1 MGKLFVIEGIDGSG
15 KSTQVNAL
23 VERLKRDGRTSMHI
37 RFPQYDQPSS
47 ALLRMYLSGEFGSH
61 PSDVN
66 AFAASTFFA
75 VDRYA
80 AYKKDW
86 GKDYEN
92 GATILSDR
100 YVSSNLIHQ
109 GSKLEGKE
117 ALEFFDWLY
126 DFEFD
131 KLGLPRPDAVLFLDV
146 PPSAAVKQVE
156 KRYDGD
162 ETKKDIHEKDL
173 SYLEKCYKTAIFACD
188 HGYMRRIE
196 CLDSDGNVK
205 SVDEIADTI
214 YEIVKKEF

>member
-47 ALLRMYLSGEFGSH
+47 ALLRMYLAGEFGSH

-146 PPSAAVKQVE
+146 PPSAAVKQV
-156 KRYDGD
+156 
-162 ETKKDIHEKDL
+162 
-173 SYLEKCYKTAIFACD
+173 
-188 HGYMRRIE
+188 
-196 CLDSDGNVK
+196 
-205 SVDEIADTI
+205 
-214 YEIVKKEF
+214 

>member
-37 RFPQYDQPSS
+37 RFPQYDHPSS
-47 ALLRMYLSGEFGSH
+47 ALLRMYLAGEFGSH

-109 GSKLEGKE
+109 GSKLEGEE

-173 SYLEKCYKTAIFACD
+173 SYLEKCYKTATFACD

-196 CLDSDGNVK
+196 CLDADGNVK

>member
-47 ALLRMYLSGEFGSH
+47 ALLRMYLAGEFGSH

-109 GSKLEGKE
+109 GSKLEGEE

-126 DFEFD
+126 DFEYN
-131 KLGLPRPDAVLFLDV
+131 KIGIPRPDRVIFLDMPIEV
-146 PPSAAVKQVE
+146 SQRLLNR
-156 KRYDGD
+156 RYSEDGG
-162 ETKKDIHEKDL
+162 KKDIHESDVE
-173 SYLEKCYKTAIFACD
+173 YLENCRRAALFTAEYSGWITVHCAKD
-188 HGYMRRIE
+188 GKPRGIE
-196 CLDSDGNVK
+196 DISN
-205 SVDEIADTI
+205 EIL
-214 YEIVKKEF
+214 ERVL

>member
-23 VERLKRDGRTSMHI
+23 VERLKRDGKSPMHI

-47 ALLRMYLSGEFGSH
+47 ALLRMYLSGEFGSQ

-66 AFAASTFFA
+66 AFAASSFFA

-80 AYKKDW
+80 AYKKVW

-126 DFEFD
+126 DFEFNRVA
-131 KLGLPRPDAVLFLDV
+131 LPRPDMVICLMN
-146 PPSAAVKQVE
+146 PPDAAISLIE
-156 KRYDGD
+156 KRCA
-162 ETKKDIHEKDL
+162 ETGVKKDIHEADAKYLRRCFEAAQYAAQKLGWTAL
-173 SYLEKCYKTAIFACD
+173 SCV
-188 HGYMRRIE
+188 
-196 CLDSDGNVK
+196 DGGGNIISREEMHAKIMDALSPVL
-205 SVDEIADTI
+205 
-214 YEIVKKEF
+214 